1 MPVQLTSQLIV
12 LIVFHKFK
20 YVPLVIIKVEI
31 LLKPG
36 SELLVLV
43 LVLLLSSNQTE
54 ALADGDVLLFAS
66 IPDSFI
72 D

>member
-43 LVLLLSSNQTE
+43 LVL
-54 ALADGDVLLFAS
+54 
-66 IPDSFI
+66 P
-72 D
+72 